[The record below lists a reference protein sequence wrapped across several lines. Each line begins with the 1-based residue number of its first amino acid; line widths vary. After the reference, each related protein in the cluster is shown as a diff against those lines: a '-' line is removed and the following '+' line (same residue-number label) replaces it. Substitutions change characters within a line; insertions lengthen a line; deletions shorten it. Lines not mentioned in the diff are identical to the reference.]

1 MDVNTGPVNTA
12 VNTAWNQWTEIKDTV
27 TDFGFREWCERVGGF
42 THGCGHFEKEISYT
56 VVDDAKF
63 MWFMLKWA

>member
-12 VNTAWNQWTEIKDTV
+12 VNNAWNQWTEIKDTV
-27 TDFGFREWCERVGGF
+27 TDFGFREWGERVGGF
-42 THGCGHFEKEISYT
+42 TYGRGQFEIISYT